1 MLNISKKEMFT
12 NKNGFRKCFR
22 KVKGMGHS
30 VVENADPICKELLE
44 EASTFVTAAPRADF
58 TESELADLTSFLESC
73 GNVFV
78 RAHEGGLKSNL
89 NKFLSS
95 YGIEVNEDALLR
107 TVYYTFLHPKE
118 VLITS
123 GVKSKLFQKTVEKLQ
138 EQKKGKKARNFET
151 EDEEEDGNRDLKF
164 PFVYVA
170 FELDSQ
176 LARLNS
182 PNSNTLDT
190 RTVQHSTQKDP
201 HYLFSTLA
209 SSPIP

>member
-1 MLNISKKEMFT
+1 MLERHKWHIERLYRILSMLIILI
-12 NKNGFRKCFR
+12 KNNLA
-22 KVKGMGHS
+22 VLDS
-30 VVENADPICKELLE
+30 LL
-44 EASTFVTAAPRADF
+44 
-58 TESELADLTSFLESC
+58 
-73 GNVFV
+73 
-78 RAHEGGLKSNL
+78 GLKSNL

-107 TVYYTFLHPKE
+107 TVYYKFLHPKE

-138 EQKKGKKARNFET
+138 EQKKGKKSRNFET
-151 EDEEEDGNRDLKF
+151 EDEEEDGNRDFKF

-170 FELDSQ
+170 FELDSTCLTR
-176 LARLNS
+176 LAQLNS

-190 RTVQHSTQKDP
+190 RTAQHSTQKDP
-201 HYLFSTLA
+201 HYLFSTLD

>member
-1 MLNISKKEMFT
+1 MAPRPTRYESPSPRRIEKTEHHHLLEKQKKSVMFNISKKEMFT

-58 TESELADLTSFLESC
+58 TESELADLTSFLEGG

-78 RAHEGGLKSNL
+78 LAHEGGLKSNL
-89 NKFLSS
+89 NNFLSS

-107 TVYYTFLHPKE
+107 TVYYKFLHPKE

-138 EQKKGKKARNFET
+138 EQKKGKKARSFEA

-164 PFVYVA
+164 PFV
-170 FELDSQ
+170 
-176 LARLNS
+176 
-182 PNSNTLDT
+182 
-190 RTVQHSTQKDP
+190 
-201 HYLFSTLA
+201 
-209 SSPIP
+209 